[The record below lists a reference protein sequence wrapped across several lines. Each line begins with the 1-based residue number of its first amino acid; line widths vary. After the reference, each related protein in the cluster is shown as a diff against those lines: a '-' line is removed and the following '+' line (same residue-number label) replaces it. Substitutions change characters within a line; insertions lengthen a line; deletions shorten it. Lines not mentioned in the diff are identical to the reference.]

1 MASFDATRIEPARDG
16 AERSR
21 MEQFLALFEPR
32 GVVVAGASSH
42 PGKFG
47 FVALQNILANGYRGK
62 VFATNRERIEVLG
75 IQTVAD
81 VDEIPDG
88 QADLLFVCTP
98 ASTNPRLL
106 EVAAAKGIRAAFISS
121 AGYAEADEQ
130 GRKAQDA
137 LVALADRL
145 GMLVVGPNGQG
156 LVSTPASLCAQ
167 IVAPYPPAG
176 RIGIAS
182 QSGNIASSLMN
193 YATLSGIGISRTVSL
208 GNAAQIGVIDVLEF
222 FADDPATDVAL
233 AYVEGVADGRGFY
246 ERLRA
251 VTERIPVVLVKGGAS
266 DLGTRAAASHT
277 GSLASND
284 RVFDGMCRQAGAI
297 RARTVEEA
305 YEVAATLATQ
315 PLPKGPNVAVVTTAG
330 GWGVLT
336 ADAIAAAGL
345 NLIELPDDLRSSLD
359 AMLPPR
365 WSRSNPI
372 DLAGGETKDT
382 IPDVLSA
389 VAAHPAIDAVVLL
402 GMGIQSNQAALERRG
417 PFYPEHGLD
426 RIVDFHERQDRRYAQ
441 AAADLSQAHGKPIL
455 LATEL
460 ALTAPENPAVLA
472 TREAGRYCYPSSN
485 RAVAALAH
493 AERYARRRVNR
504 SLGAG
509 GAGGP
514 EGPEGP

>member
-1 MASFDATRIEPARDG
+1 M
-16 AERSR
+16 
-21 MEQFLALFEPR
+21 
-32 GVVVAGASSH
+32 
-42 PGKFG
+42 
-47 FVALQNILANGYRGK
+47 
-62 VFATNRERIEVLG
+62 
-75 IQTVAD
+75 
-81 VDEIPDG
+81 
-88 QADLLFVCTP
+88 
-98 ASTNPRLL
+98 
-106 EVAAAKGIRAAFISS
+106 
-121 AGYAEADEQ
+121 
-130 GRKAQDA
+130 
-137 LVALADRL
+137 
-145 GMLVVGPNGQG
+145 
-156 LVSTPASLCAQ
+156 
-167 IVAPYPPAG
+167 
-176 RIGIAS
+176 
-182 QSGNIASSLMN
+182 
-193 YATLSGIGISRTVSL
+193 SL

-222 FADDPATDVAL
+222 FADDPATNVAL

-251 VTERIPVVLVKGGAS
+251 VAERIPVVLVKGGAS

-297 RARTVEEA
+297 RARTIEEA

-315 PLPKGPNVAVVTTAG
+315 LLPKGPNVAVVTTAG

-345 NLIELPDDLRSSLD
+345 NLVELPDDLRSSLD

-382 IPDVLSA
+382 IPDVLAA

-417 PFYPEHGLD
+417 PFYPEHGLE

-441 AAADLSQAHGKPIL
+441 AAADLSEMYGKPIL

-493 AERYARRRVNR
+493 VERYARRRANR
-504 SLGAG
+504 SFGTEY
-509 GAGGP
+509 P
-514 EGPEGP
+514 